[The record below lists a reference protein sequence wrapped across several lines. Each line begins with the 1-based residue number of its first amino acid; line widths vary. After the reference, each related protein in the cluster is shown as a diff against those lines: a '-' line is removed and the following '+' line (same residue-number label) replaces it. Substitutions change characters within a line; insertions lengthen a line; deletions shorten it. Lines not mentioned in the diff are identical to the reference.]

1 MLNIAFDTPNSKKL
15 PPSSVLNVIIFG
27 IDEQCNL
34 IFETALFTNCKTY
47 IIFLFSGAHFLFF
60 LLFLSHFR
68 FFHLSF
74 LLWANHFSALSLLL
88 LDVFA
93 SFSDEAQVEASS
105 QGNHYHNGF
114 FFWWFDGR
122 FGSGCV
128 GYGFGI
134 LGCGLM
140 CSGNFM
146 GLSSWVWV
154 CGSLM
159 WPAWIVELTNV
170 DRRLDWS
177 H

>member
-1 MLNIAFDTPNSKKL
+1 MNSAISYLRSYCSPIVKLILFFYSVGSAFFSSYYFFLISVSSISHSCSEPTISLLSLSFCSMSL
-15 PPSSVLNVIIFG
+15 PPSPTKPRSKLQAKAITITMV
-27 IDEQCNL
+27 
-34 IFETALFTNCKTY
+34 
-47 IIFLFSGAHFLFF
+47 
-60 LLFLSHFR
+60 
-68 FFHLSF
+68 
-74 LLWANHFSALSLLL
+74 
-88 LDVFA
+88 
-93 SFSDEAQVEASS
+93 
-105 QGNHYHNGF
+105 F

-140 CSGNFM
+140 CSGDFM